1 MTAPDLPMPAVGG
14 SYIRLPDGTLQ
25 PRDDAA
31 ETERASDPKP
41 AKRAAKAPET
51 EG

>member
-25 PRDDAA
+25 PNDAAA
-31 ETERASDPKP
+31 ETGGATDPKP
-41 AKRAAKAPET
+41 GKRAAKAPEK